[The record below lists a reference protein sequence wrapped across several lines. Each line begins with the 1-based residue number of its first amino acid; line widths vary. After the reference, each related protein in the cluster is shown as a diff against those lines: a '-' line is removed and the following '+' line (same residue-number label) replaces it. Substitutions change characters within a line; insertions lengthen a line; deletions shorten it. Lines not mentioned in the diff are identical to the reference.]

1 MATTVS
7 VADLTIITREII
19 TLGGNKYD
27 SQHTQTIGGIK
38 EVTKRIITVPTA
50 STGATVPP
58 TTINEGIEILSFTDT
73 LSSGP
78 YKVEDVRYLRI
89 TNLDDTNFVTLQFHN
104 DQGNVMARKLDYG
117 STYFY
122 SCDME
127 SGSMDTFQAS
137 SNTIVDTDTT
147 VDFVSASAKVTL
159 GANQFVRA
167 GTSLSGSSHFPTGSF
182 VSKIISASGTI
193 TFDADGQGA
202 TNSPAVTH
210 FELNTPATLTGTNI
224 KTVFKIGLQDLDAIY
239 AVADTENVDLEVFVA
254 SV

>member
-1 MATTVS
+1 MPTTINTS
-7 VADLTIITREII
+7 DLTIITRELI
-19 TLGGNKYD
+19 TLGGNQYD
-27 SQHTQTIGGIK
+27 SKHTQIIPNIK
-38 EVTKRIITVPTA
+38 EVTKRLITVPTA
-50 STGATVPP
+50 SIGATD
-58 TTINEGIEILSFTDT
+58 TNEGVEIFKVTPT
-73 LSSGP
+73 LLTGP
-78 YKVEDVRYLRI
+78 YKESDIRYIRI

-137 SNTIVDTDTT
+137 SNTIVDTDTSVDYISGST
-147 VDFVSASAKVTL
+147 VATQS
-159 GANQFVRA
+159 ANQFVRA

-182 VSKIISASGTI
+182 VSKVISASGTI
-193 TFDADGQGA
+193 TFDTDGQGA

-224 KTVFKIGLQDLDAIY
+224 TTVFQIGLQDLDTIY
-239 AVADTENVDLEVFVA
+239 AVADAENVDIEIFVA